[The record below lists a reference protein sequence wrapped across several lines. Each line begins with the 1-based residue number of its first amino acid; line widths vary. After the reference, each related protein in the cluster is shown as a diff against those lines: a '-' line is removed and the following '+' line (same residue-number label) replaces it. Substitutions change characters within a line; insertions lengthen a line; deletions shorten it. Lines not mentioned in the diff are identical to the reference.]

1 MANVPLVATSIGAE
15 GLHLEHGHG
24 FLLADD
30 AASFAAAIEGLLGDR
45 ALWERVAN
53 ATTDVTERHS
63 EEAVADALFTAFDDV
78 LAREPKPASLP
89 QSSRQ
94 QLNRRILY
102 QTAQKLVPDIERTLD
117 RFVPSDA
124 TVIVAHEGLQE
135 LLRLHGREVL
145 PFPDDAPR
153 TEKDMLAALR
163 RLAREGGDV
172 LVVPS
177 VSLWWNEAFN
187 ALQPAIRNDFREIA
201 STEACA
207 VYDLQ
212 RRPVE
217 LEQLSTNGH
226 GLNAGGAASDALKL
240 IAFYLPQFHPIP
252 ENDPWWGQGFT
263 EWRNVANARPPVRR
277 PPPAPPAVDLGFY
290 DLRLPEIRE
299 AQADLARA
307 HGIQASATTTTGSQ
321 GSSCSSARSRRYSR
335 AGGPTSPSASAGR
348 TNRGRGAGTARTTTS
363 SSRRATARR
372 TTVGTSP
379 GFSRPSR
386 RASDP
391 RRRQAALPR
400 LPGPRAA

>member
-1 MANVPLVATSIGAE
+1 MALLGSDYGDEIVGELNVYATADLVLTVSQAEAELIGSLVNGRTLTRSVYLSERLEAGAAGFEERSGMLFVGSFNHPPNADAVRYACQEILPLVPEELRREHPLYVVGDSLDETVRGYADGIPHVRLVGWVPSLTPYYERVRVALVPLRYGAGTKQKVIQALMANVPLVATSIGAE

-63 EEAVADALFTAFDDV
+63 EEAVADALFTALDDV

-102 QTAQKLVPDIERTLD
+102 QAAQKLVPDIERTLD
-117 RFVPSDA
+117 RFVPPDA
-124 TVIVAHEGLQE
+124 TVVVAHEGLQE

-153 TEKDMLAALR
+153 TEKDVLAALG
-163 RLAREGGDV
+163 RLAREGADV

-187 ALQPAIRNDFREIA
+187 ALQPAIRNGFREIA

-212 RRPVE
+212 RDPSSSSNSRRTVTA
-217 LEQLSTNGH
+217 STP
-226 GLNAGGAASDALKL
+226 GA
-240 IAFYLPQFHPIP
+240 
-252 ENDPWWGQGFT
+252 
-263 EWRNVANARPPVRR
+263 
-277 PPPAPPAVDLGFY
+277 PPPT
-290 DLRLPEIRE
+290 
-299 AQADLARA
+299 
-307 HGIQASATTTTGSQ
+307 H
-321 GSSCSSARSRRYSR
+321 
-335 AGGPTSPSASAGR
+335 
-348 TNRGRGAGTARTTTS
+348 
-363 SSRRATARR
+363 
-372 TTVGTSP
+372 
-379 GFSRPSR
+379 
-386 RASDP
+386 
-391 RRRQAALPR
+391 
-400 LPGPRAA
+400 